1 MKKGSKRH
9 GYQLKNKY
17 KKSLRNNLLK
27 EILLL
32 SKDNVESLSYTLP
45 VLKCEDVLFQ
55 GSNNY
60 CDANI
65 NNTYS
70 NNEVLISQGYIST
83 AILLLR
89 VIKYSNSNL
98 VKDSYIFPS
107 LFCFRQYLELIMK
120 DSILKYRNGRNE
132 LSKGECN
139 LGTHNLL
146 GLWNDLKTYFDKQDN
161 VTKNVER
168 LIKELY
174 SYDDNGEAFRYDYK
188 LNDYENKISSVKINK
203 FVDIDLLLTRM
214 LQLYRFFEC
223 INSDAYRCQEDMC
236 NE

>member
-1 MKKGSKRH
+1 MKIKQEL
-9 GYQLKNKY
+9 YIP
-17 KKSLRNNLLK
+17 NNFYLYDLLK
-27 EILLL
+27 
-32 SKDNVESLSYTLP
+32 
-45 VLKCEDVLFQ
+45 
-55 GSNNY
+55 G
-60 CDANI
+60 
-65 NNTYS
+65 
-70 NNEVLISQGYIST
+70 
-83 AILLLR
+83 
-89 VIKYSNSNL
+89 
-98 VKDSYIFPS
+98 
-107 LFCFRQYLELIMK
+107 LELIMK